1 MTAIP
6 KNAAAI
12 ILMKDKSDPK
22 VFWVKRSDTL
32 KFMPGFRAFPG
43 GQVDE
48 SDLTI
53 PVIHCEDEESALMRA
68 AAARE
73 FFEET
78 GVLLARGAEK
88 LSTASLKAKRR
99 ALEDKTKTFKE
110 LLEEDGLVIDGS
122 QLFAAGRW
130 VTPPMAPRRFDTCF
144 YLAWLEDNQEPEIE
158 IGELAEGEWIDPQAA
173 FEMWRRGEVLMAS
186 PTLHILRTLATN
198 KHDVDNYPV
207 ALTENPEARR
217 GTIYRIE
224 FKPGMFFFPV
234 KTPTLPPATH
244 TNCYIVGGD
253 EVIVI
258 DPASP
263 YEEEQREL
271 DTLIDSLVREGR
283 RVREIVLT
291 HYHGDHVGG
300 VNHLA
305 ARLGVGVA
313 AHPLTADRLR
323 GSVEVTR
330 LVEDNEVFEFSGDP
344 QVRLRALHTPGHT
357 QGHLCFYEENLGYVI
372 TGDLVVGVGTVVID
386 PPEGNM
392 KQYFD
397 SLRRLLELPKL
408 TSLFGA
414 HGPAIANARAKIEEY
429 IAHRTMRED
438 KILAAMREGAR
449 SLDEIVP
456 AAYTDVNPAMHGLAR
471 RSTIAHLEKLLEE
484 GRVSQ
489 TSGSRFAV
497 V

>member
-12 ILMKDKSDPK
+12 ILLKDKSDPK
-22 VFWVKRSDTL
+22 IFWVKRSETL
-32 KFMPGFRAFPG
+32 KFMPGFHAFPG

-48 SDLTI
+48 SDLQVPAI
-53 PVIHCEDEESALMRA
+53 NCEDEEGALMRV

-78 GVLLARGAEK
+78 GVLLARGAGE
-88 LSTASLKAKRR
+88 LSAEQRRTKRR
-99 ALEDKTKTFKE
+99 ALEDQTKTFKE
-110 LLEEDGLVIDGS
+110 LLEEDNLVIDGS
-122 QLFAAGRW
+122 TLAAAGRW

-144 YLAWLEDNQEPEIE
+144 YLAWLEDAQEPEIE
-158 IGELAEGEWIDPQAA
+158 IGELAEGEWIAPKDA
-173 FEMWRRGEVLMAS
+173 FARWQRGEVLMAS
-186 PTLHILRTLATN
+186 PTLHILRTLADNPT
-198 KHDVDNYPV
+198 DVESYPA

-244 TNCYIVGGD
+244 TNCYIVGGS
-253 EVIVI
+253 ETIVI

-263 YEEEQREL
+263 YAEEQGEL
-271 DTLIDSLVREGR
+271 DILIDSLIAEGR

-291 HYHGDHVGG
+291 HHHPDHVGG

-313 AHPLTADRLR
+313 AHPLTAERLR

-330 LVEDNEVFEFSGDP
+330 LVEDNELFEFDGEYHL
-344 QVRLRALHTPGHT
+344 RLRALHTPGHT

-397 SLRRLLELPKL
+397 SLKRLLALPKL

-414 HGPAIANARAKIEEY
+414 HGPAIANARAKIEGY

-438 KILAAMREGAR
+438 KILAAMQAGAAT
-449 SLDEIVP
+449 LEAIVP

-484 GRVSQ
+484 GRVEQ
-489 TSGSRFAV
+489 MAGEQFAIV
-497 V
+497 